1 MKLKAFY
8 LAVAFVVSIGPA
20 SANGL
25 SESGRS
31 VHVAQSG
38 ISRLYQDEWLSAH
51 TRSYETE
58 VPLLRAKTLDDV
70 QVDPRVEAATAQ
82 ISAALKAKI
91 RAIVAFARQQVR
103 NTTDG
108 SQVLRSRIRVRCA
121 AKQVVAKRAPSLST
135 MPALMLSER
144 AAEPQ
149 LIASTVE
156 LCSIQLLQLR
166 RNTPSEPRKRAF
178 EVTLPSLDEVSP

>member
-1 MKLKAFY
+1 LKAFY

-25 SESGRS
+25 SLSGHS
-31 VHVAQSG
+31 VHVAQSDV
-38 ISRLYQDEWLSAH
+38 SRHYQAEWFSAH
-51 TRSYETE
+51 TRSYQTE
-58 VPLLRAKTLDDV
+58 VPLLTAKTLDDA
-70 QVDPRVEAATAQ
+70 QVDPRVDAASAQ

-108 SQVLRSRIRVRCA
+108 SRVLRSRIRVRCA
-121 AKQVVAKRAPSLST
+121 AKQVVAKRAPSLSRT
-135 MPALMLSER
+135 PALMLSER

-149 LIASTVE
+149 LIADTIEMCTVK
-156 LCSIQLLQLR
+156 LLQLR
-166 RNTPSEPRKRAF
+166 RNTPSEPRKRPF
-178 EVTLPSLDEVSP
+178 EVTLPSPSEISP